1 MGHDLDQWC
10 GDSIATLELLEREL
24 ARHHVAADKAMK
36 AVDFHTDQITR
47 LEVSIGAIRRA
58 LRAVDGAP
66 EAEVIDALSSLS
78 SLTAGLRVVPPPP
91 PPPGAFKGRGNK
103 AS

>member
-24 ARHHVAADKAMK
+24 ARHETAADKAMR
-36 AVDFHTDQITR
+36 AADFHTDHITR
-47 LEVSIGAIRRA
+47 LELNIGAIRRA
-58 LRAVDGAP
+58 LRAVEGAP
-66 EAEVIDALSSLS
+66 EGEVIDALSSLS
-78 SLTAGLRVVPPPP
+78 LWTGALRVLPPPP
-91 PPPGAFKGRGNK
+91 PPPGAWKGRNK